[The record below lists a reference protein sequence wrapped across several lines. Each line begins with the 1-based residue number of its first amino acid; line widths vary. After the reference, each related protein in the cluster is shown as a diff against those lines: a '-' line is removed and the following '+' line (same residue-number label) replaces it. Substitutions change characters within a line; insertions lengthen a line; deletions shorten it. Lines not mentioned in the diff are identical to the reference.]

1 MNVSPHRVG
10 VHLTIHAPRLASSG
24 NMALCLS
31 LFGVQYG
38 RCEKSLKLYSKL
50 SGAFIGCA
58 DLPCG
63 CTNMIETLR
72 YLQSRAATLLPSDR
86 PFRDILLFKRDEL
99 ITPFGFGYTHELTQ
113 EQVDTLPSLIKDRV
127 DVLWDET
134 DEYAS
139 HVVMKHVYNQCI
151 KKHEVRND
159 SWRVAYQ
166 AICEELGTMCK
177 ISRVSKLV
185 VTNKARVVD
194 KFRDLP
200 LLVVAKDL
208 DFLKHTCVKHV
219 KLEGAVPLDWT
230 SCAKLDRLDLAYLD
244 EHDLPRGMNNMCN
257 LRRVRIE
264 RVRSLPDDFAMLD
277 LERADFAYINIDFLK
292 LVRLLSNMKNLQKLS
307 VCDSRLD
314 SLPTELGN
322 LTSLTHL
329 ELRGNSLRGS
339 IPTELGNLTNLVHL
353 RINESASSELDMTFD
368 AKMLHRAYVQI
379 ERRRSFIY

>member
-1 MNVSPHRVG
+1 
-10 VHLTIHAPRLASSG
+10 
-24 NMALCLS
+24 MALCLS
-31 LFGVQYG
+31 LFGVQHG
-38 RCEKSLKLYSKL
+38 RREKSLKLYSKL
-50 SGAFIGCA
+50 SGAFMGCV

-86 PFRDILLFKRDEL
+86 PPRDVLLFQCDTL
-99 ITPFGFGYTHELTQ
+99 ITPFGFGYTHELTK
-113 EQVDTLPSLIKDRV
+113 EQVDNLPSLIKDRV
-127 DVLWDET
+127 DRLDVMWDEN
-134 DEYAS
+134 DSYAS
-139 HVVMKHVYNQCI
+139 HVVMNHVYNQCI

-166 AICEELGTMCK
+166 AIGEELGTMCK

-194 KFRDLP
+194 KFCDLP
-200 LLVVAKDL
+200 SMFVVKDL
-208 DFLKHTCVKHV
+208 GFLKHACVQHV
-219 KLEGAVPLDWT
+219 KLEGAVPSDWG
-230 SCAKLDRLDLAYLD
+230 SCAKLDRLDLVYLD
-244 EHDLPRGMNNMCN
+244 EHDLPRGMNKMRN

-277 LERADFAYINIDFLK
+277 LEQADFAYINIDFLK

-329 ELRGNSLRGS
+329 DLQGNSLRGS

-353 RINESASSELDMTFD
+353 RITESASSELDMTFD
-368 AKMLHRAYVQI
+368 AKMLNLAYVQI
-379 ERRRSFIY
+379 ERRRSFF